1 MNRWCF
7 QSKLDAAAAPGL
19 GLVLI
24 QRSPG
29 SCDWKPACSTQ
40 GLWQPSYHA
49 LKDLP
54 SNSETWLIHWILK
67 YFSRATYDLHE
78 LRPSKTLR
86 PVDFNGI
93 KLAHNILCVQSDA
106 NYNIYTCW
114 YKSSLSGIGARV
126 TTYVGCR
133 DHEFDGSVWI
143 SAVERWMTY
152 IEWR

>member
-29 SCDWKPACSTQ
+29 SCVWKPACSTQ
-40 GLWQPSYHA
+40 GLWQPSQHA

-54 SNSETWLIHWILK
+54 SNSETLSTFQEQHMICMNCGLQRRWHRSVLIE
-67 YFSRATYDLHE
+67 S
-78 LRPSKTLR
+78 
-86 PVDFNGI
+86 